1 MQFQSLI
8 VANEGSAV
16 HEIVTGPGGP
26 SFNLLHFP
34 STNSSNIKN
43 NTPIFYY
50 QIPSSSIT
58 CALQQHRTKKS
69 LFDY

>member
-26 SFNLLHFP
+26 S
-34 STNSSNIKN
+34 NIKN
-43 NTPIFYY
+43 NAPILYY